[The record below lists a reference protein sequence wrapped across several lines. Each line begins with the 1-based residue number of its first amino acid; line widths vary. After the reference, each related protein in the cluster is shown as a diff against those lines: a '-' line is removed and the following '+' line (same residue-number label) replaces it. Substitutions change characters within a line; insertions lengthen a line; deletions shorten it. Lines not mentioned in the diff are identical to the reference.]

1 MLFLI
6 DILLNYCIMKKY
18 VYLLAIL
25 TLACSC
31 SQNDSLY
38 SYENVN
44 ANLDQYL
51 TDKTVS
57 VTVPSGSIAVVT
69 MGENSADTMAIISTS
84 QDIVVPKYV
93 TPNID
98 YVYATTTASKSFTRA
113 NVVDASLY
121 SQLEK
126 NINANYWQVLAFED
140 SKNGDYD
147 YNDLILHNRFIL
159 YKNNDL
165 NIAIHPVALGAAK
178 TINFGYE
185 VYKKSGSTYTYIGG
199 DEIKDVRKSLFLD
212 QSNSGFINTESYQ
225 RHYDGYTYTK
235 TFSNC
240 TGNLSDYCVVSYI
253 TTGDDSEKIYAIN
266 NENAKS
272 VDLFDTNGRP
282 YALVL
287 HGVSTTGY
295 DQYYNGKIQKV
306 GKDWFQYPMEQVR
319 IDDCYDFNSW
329 LQAGDNLDKHIK
341 SGAKVFDVND
351 NSRLSKAGVAAR
363 IYEVASPFILVTDWQ

>member
-1 MLFLI
+1 
-6 DILLNYCIMKKY
+6 MKKY

-272 VDLFDTNGRP
+272 VDLFDTNGKP

-287 HGVSTTGY
+287 HGVGSGY
-295 DQYYNGKIQKV
+295 KQYYNGSTSTV
-306 GKDWFQYPMEQVR
+306 GLDWFQYPMEKVSLF
-319 IDDCYDFNSW
+319 DCYNM
-329 LQAGDNLDKHIK
+329 AGWVSSKDDGKLDDYIK

-351 NSRLSKAGVAAR
+351 NSRLSKSGVAAR
-363 IYEVASPFILVTDWQ
+363 IYEVAYPLIQVTDWQ

>member
-1 MLFLI
+1 
-6 DILLNYCIMKKY
+6 MKK
-18 VYLLAIL
+18 IL
-25 TLACSC
+25 CLVSVMAFFCGC
-31 SQNDSLY
+31 SQNESLF

-69 MGENSADTMAIISTS
+69 MDENSADTLAIISKTT
-84 QDIVVPKYV
+84 DVVVPKYI

-98 YVYATTTASKSFTRA
+98 YVYATTPASKSTTRA

-121 SQLEK
+121 SQLDK
-126 NINANYWQVLAFED
+126 KRNANYWQVLAFED

-147 YNDLILHNRFIL
+147 YNDLILHNKFIL
-159 YKNNDL
+159 NYSNEL
-165 NIAIHPVALGAAK
+165 NISIHPVALGAAK

-185 VYKKSGSTYTYIGG
+185 VYKLSGNTYTLIGS
-199 DEIKDVRKSLFLD
+199 DFITDVRKSLFLD

-240 TGNLSDYCVVSYI
+240 TGNLSNYCVVSYI
-253 TTGDDSEKIYAIN
+253 TTGDDNEKIYAIN
-266 NENAKS
+266 KVNAKN
-272 VDLFDTNGRP
+272 VDLFDTNGKP

-287 HGVSTTGY
+287 HGVGSGY
-295 DQYYNGKIQKV
+295 KQYYNGSTSTV
-306 GKDWFQYPMEQVR
+306 GLDWFQYPMEKVSLF
-319 IDDCYDFNSW
+319 DCYNM
-329 LQAGDNLDKHIK
+329 AGWVSSKDDGKLDDYIK

-351 NSRLSKAGVAAR
+351 NSRLSKSGVAAR
-363 IYEVASPFILVTDWQ
+363 IYEVAYPLIQVRDWQ